1 MIPPSVLFKS
11 SGIHKRLSGRRMEL
25 FVIVAKMTQPFT
37 NVNTLKLTGSREYT
51 TYVKK
56 LSEAFC
62 GSRGHC
68 MIMSFEPAWVG
79 SRVYVRQHVLLAN
92 LIIVFQL
99 KGTPGVRSSV
109 APRAAFFLRFLDIQ
123 KRLKYSQLFRESQ
136 RSSVS

>member
-1 MIPPSVLFKS
+1 
-11 SGIHKRLSGRRMEL
+11 MEL

-37 NVNTLKLTGSREYT
+37 NVNTLKLTGCREYT
-51 TYVKK
+51 TYVKSYLK
-56 LSEAFC
+56 PS
-62 GSRGHC
+62 
-68 MIMSFEPAWVG
+68 V
-79 SRVYVRQHVLLAN
+79 VLAN
-92 LIIVFQL
+92 LIIVFQM

>member
-1 MIPPSVLFKS
+1 
-11 SGIHKRLSGRRMEL
+11 
-25 FVIVAKMTQPFT
+25 
-37 NVNTLKLTGSREYT
+37 
-51 TYVKK
+51 
-56 LSEAFC
+56 
-62 GSRGHC
+62 

-92 LIIVFQL
+92 LIIIFQL

-123 KRLKYSQLFRESQ
+123 KRFKYYQLFRESQ